1 MEKAAIRQQI
11 LHDLNRRYA
20 TKKYDPNKHLVPA
33 DWETILTAGRL
44 SPSSYGYEPW
54 KFVLLD
60 QQARQD
66 IQPFA
71 WGAVASAKGADKL
84 IAILVRKDVTY
95 NSPYVQHLVRDIKHK
110 EFSETDP
117 RTLNFKNFQEN
128 DLQLK
133 TDQDRYNWA
142 SRQAYLALA
151 NMLMAAARL
160 DVDSCPIE
168 GFNYAQ
174 MNQYLADR
182 GVMDP
187 AHWGVA
193 VMASFGYR
201 DQEITPKVR
210 QPLTDIYKEM

>member
-20 TKKYDPNKHLVPA
+20 TKKYDPNKHLAPA

-128 DLQLK
+128 EAKLTTNREYWVK
-133 TDQDRYNWA
+133 KIKRN
-142 SRQAYLALA
+142 
-151 NMLMAAARL
+151 
-160 DVDSCPIE
+160 IE
-168 GFNYAQ
+168 
-174 MNQYLADR
+174 
-182 GVMDP
+182 
-187 AHWGVA
+187 
-193 VMASFGYR
+193 R
-201 DQEITPKVR
+201 DQEVNARLRGEGYTVLRFWGEEIEKHLDDCVDKIVAAVEQNKTRLLEEKAGE
-210 QPLTDIYKEM
+210 QD